1 MATKWVEYW
10 PNHPSGHNMKIEEYG
25 ISCTLAIRGTDGV
38 QEHGPYKSLSDI
50 PEAYYRY
57 IIWLSIRDHN
67 NEEIVYIR
75 GPDASGDIKVQ
86 LIFDSVIDYVY
97 NSDEKLSHNV
107 LLELLADIIAQYQE
121 KAISYIERLQ
131 SIQKTLV

>member
-1 MATKWVEYW
+1 
-10 PNHPSGHNMKIEEYG
+10 MKIEEYG
-25 ISCTLAIRGTDGV
+25 ISCTLAIRGMTGV
-38 QEHGPYKSLSDI
+38 QEHGPFKSLNDI
-50 PEAYYRY
+50 PADYYKY

-67 NEEIVYIR
+67 NEEMVYIR

-86 LIFDSVIDYVY
+86 LIFDSVIDYSY
-97 NSDEKLSHNV
+97 NSDEPLSYKV
-107 LLELLADIIAQYQE
+107 LSELLADIISQYQE